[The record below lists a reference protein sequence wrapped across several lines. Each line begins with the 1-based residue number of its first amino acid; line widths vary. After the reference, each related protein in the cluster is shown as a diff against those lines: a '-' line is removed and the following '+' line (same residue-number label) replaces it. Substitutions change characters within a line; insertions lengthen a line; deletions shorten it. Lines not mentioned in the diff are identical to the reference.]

1 MIFFLLLI
9 LCSWLSLSLIKEL
22 FLLEFISL
30 NTKRAVEI
38 GMAVYFLGVFFFLK
52 QLSLFILPCIF
63 ILCIVFFLKQQ
74 EEKQLFNQL
83 CSLLI
88 PLESTMKSGMSFLN
102 AWDKTLQEVSSNKQ
116 RDKLQEFTEVLKFQ
130 DSFSYPEN
138 KKIER
143 FINELLS
150 IKQSLQPLKRIYH
163 LQRKIRVEMVFRIKS
178 QRALAQIRV
187 QSFIL
192 CLFYTGLLI
201 NTFIVYKQKNLFL
214 IFSSLI
220 LFIIG
225 LVWILKSGRR
235 MKWSV

>member
-9 LCSWLSLSLIKEL
+9 FCSWLSLSLIKEL

-52 QLSLFILPCIF
+52 QLFLLILPCIF
-63 ILCIVFFLKQQ
+63 TLCIVFFLKQQ

-88 PLESTMKSGMSFLN
+88 PLESAMKSGMSFLN
-102 AWDKTLQEVSSNKQ
+102 AWDKILQDISSNKQ
-116 RDKLQEFTEVLKFQ
+116 RDKLQGFTEVLKFR
-130 DSFSYPEN
+130 DSFSFPEN
-138 KKIER
+138 KKTER

-150 IKQSLQPLKRIYH
+150 IKQSFQPLKRIHH

-201 NTFIVYKQKNLFL
+201 NTFVVYKQRNLSL
-214 IFSSLI
+214 ILSSLI
-220 LFIIG
+220 LFMIG
-225 LVWILKSGRR
+225 LIWILKSGRR